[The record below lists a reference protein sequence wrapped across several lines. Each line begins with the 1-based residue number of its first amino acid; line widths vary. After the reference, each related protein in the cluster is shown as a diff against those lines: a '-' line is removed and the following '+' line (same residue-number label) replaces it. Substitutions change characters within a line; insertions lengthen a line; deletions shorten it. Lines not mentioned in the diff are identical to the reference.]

1 MHSVLLKYTLNTFP
15 HYSRTSCSFINW
27 LLECHVQNTLHEKK
41 IIPKWLIDRR
51 RKKVGEM
58 YSFER
63 HDQPQYNWNFLPYM
77 NVQHF
82 FRCVELVLIESRL
95 KNSVYTLKN
104 VDAREKFA
112 PKNVAEVM
120 RKVDLRPI
128 VTNETVEKICKF
140 TFRVIQLTQ

>member
-1 MHSVLLKYTLNTFP
+1 
-15 HYSRTSCSFINW
+15 
-27 LLECHVQNTLHEKK
+27 
-41 IIPKWLIDRR
+41 
-51 RKKVGEM
+51 
-58 YSFER
+58 
-63 HDQPQYNWNFLPYM
+63 M

-82 FRCVELVLIESRL
+82 VMCVVELVLIESRL

-120 RKVDLRPI
+120 RKVDLQPI

-140 TFRVIQLTQ
+140 TFRVIQLTHSEGTLLRK

>member
-1 MHSVLLKYTLNTFP
+1 
-15 HYSRTSCSFINW
+15 
-27 LLECHVQNTLHEKK
+27 
-41 IIPKWLIDRR
+41 
-51 RKKVGEM
+51 M

-82 FRCVELVLIESRL
+82 YMCVELVLIESRL
-95 KNSVYTLKN
+95 KNSFYTLKN

>member
-1 MHSVLLKYTLNTFP
+1 MPCAKHP
-15 HYSRTSCSFINW
+15 SR
-27 LLECHVQNTLHEKK
+27 KK

-82 FRCVELVLIESRL
+82 VMCGVELVLIESRL

-128 VTNETVEKICKF
+128 VTNEMVEKICKF